1 MKIGFDAQRLFRSK
15 KHGMEVV
22 SLELLRSLQ
31 QQPGENHYEV
41 FVKKD
46 ADSNC
51 LQSSEQL
58 TLHHTP
64 SYPYPVWE
72 QIYLPLQ
79 VKKQHLQLLHCSSNT
94 APVFCSI
101 PLVVTIHDLIYLDKI
116 DFKGSS
122 YQNFGNL
129 YRRWVVPIIAKKAAA
144 IITVSAFAKTEIA
157 RKLNIPTS
165 KIFVV
170 YNGVHEKFKVINDE
184 QIMVDFRIKY
194 QLPFQFFLHFA
205 NDAPRKNTLGTLKA
219 FAQYC
224 KQTAAPIKLV
234 LTNITNEKTLQ
245 LLNSIN
251 SKEAMQHIVCMSY
264 VPAAELPVLY
274 NAATVFIYPSF
285 SEGFGLPVIEAM
297 ACGTAVVTGNNTSLP
312 EVAGD
317 AAILIDAA
325 STEQLLNAMLLLS
338 TNEHKRHEL
347 MQKGLIQAAKF
358 RWDNAAIKTEE
369 VYCSVLKGLEK

>member
-31 QQPGENHYEV
+31 QDPGENHYEV

-51 LQSSEQL
+51 LKSTEQL
-58 TLHHTP
+58 TLHNTP

-79 VKKQHLQLLHCSSNT
+79 IKNQDLQLLHCSSNT
-94 APVFCSI
+94 APVFCSV

-157 RKLNIPTS
+157 SRLNIPTH

-170 YNGVHEKFKVINDE
+170 HNGVHEKFKVIKDE
-184 QIMVDFRIKY
+184 RILIDFRVKY
-194 QLPFQFFLHFA
+194 ELPSQFFLHFA

-219 FAQYC
+219 FAKYC
-224 KQTAAPIKLV
+224 KQTAHPIKLV
-234 LTNITNEKTLQ
+234 LTNITAEKTLQ
-245 LLNSIN
+245 LLNSID

-264 VPAAELPVLY
+264 VPEVELPLLY

-297 ACGTAVVTGNNTSLP
+297 ACGTSVVTANNTSLP

-317 AAILIDAA
+317 AAILIDATN
-325 STEQLLNAMLLLS
+325 TEELLNAILLLS
-338 TNEHKRHEL
+338 TNEEKRQEL
-347 MQKGLIQAAKF
+347 MQKGLLQASKF
-358 RWDNAAIKTEE
+358 RWDHAAIKTKE
-369 VYCSVLKGLEK
+369 VYYSVLKGLEK

>member
-31 QQPGENHYEV
+31 KDPGENDYEV

-51 LQSSEQL
+51 LKSSEQL
-58 TLHHTP
+58 TLHNTT
-64 SYPYPVWE
+64 SYPYPIWE
-72 QIYLPLQ
+72 QIYLPFQ

-94 APVFCSI
+94 APVFCSV

-144 IITVSAFAKTEIA
+144 IITVSAFSKKEIA
-157 RKLNIPTS
+157 RRLNIPTD

-170 YNGVHEKFKVINDE
+170 HNGVHEKFKVIEDE
-184 QIMVDFRIKY
+184 QIMVNFRIKY
-194 QLPFQFFLHFA
+194 QLPSQFFLHFA

-219 FAQYC
+219 FAKYC

-234 LTNITNEKTLQ
+234 LTNITAEKTLQ
-245 LLNSIN
+245 LLNSIDA
-251 SKEAMQHIVCMSY
+251 KEAMHHIVCMSY
-264 VPAAELPVLY
+264 VPALELPLLY

-297 ACGTAVVTGNNTSLP
+297 ACGTSVVTANNTSLP

-325 STEQLLNAMLLLS
+325 NTEELLNAMLLLS
-338 TNEHKRHEL
+338 TNEEKRQEL
-347 MQKGLIQAAKF
+347 MQKGMLQSAKF
-358 RWDNAAIKTEE
+358 KWDNAAIKTKE
-369 VYCSVLKGLEK
+369 VYYSVLKGLEK